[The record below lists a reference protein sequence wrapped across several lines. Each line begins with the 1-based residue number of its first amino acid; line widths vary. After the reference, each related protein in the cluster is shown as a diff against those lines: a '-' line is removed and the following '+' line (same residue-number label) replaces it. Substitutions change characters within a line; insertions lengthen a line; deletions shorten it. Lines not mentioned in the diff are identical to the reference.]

1 MQDLPRKCV
10 IVVCVF
16 YRPPA
21 SSIET
26 LQILNNFMYERNFS
40 VSNFICMGDFNAPGI
55 HWPSLTC
62 DGRESNICKE
72 LIDFTVSFGLTQI
85 VHGATR
91 LNAVLD
97 LVFLSSDLS
106 DKGFD
111 YEIIDGLSDHQAVL
125 VSLACVIN
133 KPRYVFTSFPDFER
147 ADDLSVLDALA
158 DAYDDFVLLSAS
170 GDIDTLTTTFEN
182 LVKSCI
188 SEFIPTKTKKKNT
201 DVPWMT
207 RDLLHLSRKVRRLRR
222 CKSSSNPESIIRF
235 TEAKRK
241 LREQQNIAKDFFF
254 RVQLQSLLSDNPR
267 KFWRSVLPRDASCN
281 SFKVNDRII
290 DDPAEISNNFNSFFQ
305 TVFTVD
311 NLVVPSFSTLNSTSP
326 ISDVVIT
333 EEGVLNLVLMDPM
346 VSPTCFS
353 FATPFGP
360 LNTLQ

>member
-1 MQDLPRKCV
+1 MQDLPRKCA

-26 LQILNNFMYERNFS
+26 LQILNNFMYKRNFS
-40 VSNFICMGDFNAPGI
+40 ASNFICMGDFNAPSI

-72 LIDFTVSFGLTQI
+72 LIDFTVSFALTQI

-111 YEIIDGLSDHQAVL
+111 YEIIDDLSDHQAVL

-158 DAYDDFVLLSAS
+158 EAYDDFVLLSAS

-207 RDLLHLSRKVRRLRR
+207 HDILHLSRPKTSALQ
-222 CKSSSNPESIIRF
+222 II
-235 TEAKRK
+235 EQSRK
-241 LREQQNIAKDFFF
+241 HYQ
-254 RVQLQSLLSDNPR
+254 VY
-267 KFWRSVLPRDASCN
+267 
-281 SFKVNDRII
+281 
-290 DDPAEISNNFNSFFQ
+290 
-305 TVFTVD
+305 
-311 NLVVPSFSTLNSTSP
+311 
-326 ISDVVIT
+326 
-333 EEGVLNLVLMDPM
+333 
-346 VSPTCFS
+346 
-353 FATPFGP
+353 
-360 LNTLQ
+360 